1 MKEQALCRIC
11 EASPFKYKCP
21 TCTTP
26 YCSVVCFKKHKET
39 PCQAPPVKKEEPRR
53 IVKKKRKPFAD
64 DEKPAFIV
72 TKEQYTRLAQS
83 EYVRKTLDDQRVR
96 DLCGEIVEGGE
107 RRLKQALKD
116 EDFAAFMDEVL
127 KVIGV
132 RDDEGQFIL

>member
-1 MKEQALCRIC
+1 MRSLPSS
-11 EASPFKYKCP
+11 SPK
-21 TCTTP
+21 
-26 YCSVVCFKKHKET
+26 SS
-39 PCQAPPVKKEEPRR
+39 
-53 IVKKKRKPFAD
+53 
-64 DEKPAFIV
+64 
-72 TKEQYTRLAQS
+72 TRDLVRAHTRNRFLLAAATHNLLRATAQS

>member
-1 MKEQALCRIC
+1 LRTMRSLPSS
-11 EASPFKYKCP
+11 SPK
-21 TCTTP
+21 
-26 YCSVVCFKKHKET
+26 SS
-39 PCQAPPVKKEEPRR
+39 
-53 IVKKKRKPFAD
+53 
-64 DEKPAFIV
+64 
-72 TKEQYTRLAQS
+72 TRDLVRAHTRNRFLLAAATHDHPLRATAQS